1 MVYAWRCKMGK
12 IPDMVPVS
20 DFRQD
25 AAAVLK
31 KLQSGTGPL
40 VVTQRGRAV
49 AVMQSIDAYEKQERE
64 RELLRLLAAGE
75 REIAAGEGNSLADVM
90 KEADALLGD
99 DAS

>member
-1 MVYAWRCKMGK
+1 MSK
-12 IPDMVPVS
+12 IPDIVPVS

-31 KLQSGTGPL
+31 RLQAGCGPL

-49 AVMQSIDAYEKQERE
+49 AVMQSIESYEKLERE

-75 REIAAGEGNSLADVM
+75 REIAAGEGHTLASVM
-90 KEADALLGD
+90 KEGDALLGD
-99 DAS
+99 GDS

>member
-1 MVYAWRCKMGK
+1 MGK
-12 IPDMVPVS
+12 IPVIVPVS

-31 KLQSGTGPL
+31 RLRSGTGPL

-49 AVMQSIDAYEKQERE
+49 AVMQSIEAYEQLERE

-75 REIAAGEGNSLADVM
+75 REIAAGGGYTLADVM

-99 DAS
+99 NE

>member
-1 MVYAWRCKMGK
+1 MSK
-12 IPDMVPVS
+12 IPDIVPVS

-31 KLQSGTGPL
+31 KLKSGAGLL

-49 AVMQSIDAYEKQERE
+49 AVMQSVEAYEKLQQE

-75 REIAAGEGNSLADVM
+75 REIAAGEGHTLASVL

>member
-1 MVYAWRCKMGK
+1 MGK
-12 IPDMVPVS
+12 IPDIVPVS

-25 AAAVLK
+25 VAAVLK
-31 KLQSGTGPL
+31 KLQESKGPV

-49 AVMQSIDAYEKQERE
+49 AVLQNVEIYEKQERE

-75 REIAAGEGNSLADVM
+75 REIAAGEGYNLDSVM
-90 KEADALLGD
+90 KDADALLGD

>member
-1 MVYAWRCKMGK
+1 MGK

-49 AVMQSIDAYEKQERE
+49 AVMQSIDAYERQERE

-75 REIAAGEGNSLADVM
+75 REIAAGEGHSLADVL
-90 KEADALLGD
+90 KEADALLRD

>member
-1 MVYAWRCKMGK
+1 M
-12 IPDMVPVS
+12 
-20 DFRQD
+20 
-25 AAAVLK
+25 
-31 KLQSGTGPL
+31 
-40 VVTQRGRAV
+40 TQRGRAV

-75 REIAAGEGNSLADVM
+75 REIAAGESHALADVM

>member
-1 MVYAWRCKMGK
+1 MTK
-12 IPDMVPVS
+12 IPDIVPVS

-25 AAAVLK
+25 AAAVLRR
-31 KLQSGTGPL
+31 LQSGTGPL
-40 VVTQRGRAV
+40 VLTQRGRAV
-49 AVMQSIDAYEKQERE
+49 AVMQSIDAYEKLERE

-75 REIAAGEGNSLADVM
+75 REIAAGEGSSLADVM

>member
-1 MVYAWRCKMGK
+1 MAK

-25 AAAVLK
+25 VAAVLK
-31 KLQSGTGPL
+31 KLQSGSGPL

-49 AVMQSIDAYEKQERE
+49 AVMQSVDAYEKQERE

-75 REIAAGEGNSLADVM
+75 HEIAIGEGHTLAAVM
-90 KEADALLGD
+90 KEADALLRD

>member
-1 MVYAWRCKMGK
+1 MSK
-12 IPDMVPVS
+12 IPDIVPVS

-31 KLQSGTGPL
+31 RLQSGGGPL

-49 AVMQSIDAYEKQERE
+49 AVLQSLEAYEKRE
-64 RELLRLLAAGE
+64 REWELLQSLATGE
-75 REIAAGEGNSLADVM
+75 REIAAGEGHSLDCVM

-99 DAS
+99 DESCR

>member
-1 MVYAWRCKMGK
+1 MGK
-12 IPDMVPVS
+12 IPEMVPVS

-49 AVMQSIDAYEKQERE
+49 AVMQSIDSYEKQERE

-75 REIAAGEGNSLADVM
+75 CEIDAGEGHSLAEVM

-99 DAS
+99 NAS

>member
-1 MVYAWRCKMGK
+1 MGK
-12 IPDMVPVS
+12 IPEMVPVS

-25 AAAVLK
+25 AAEVLK
-31 KLQSGTGPL
+31 KLKSGSGPL

-49 AVMQSIDAYEKQERE
+49 AVMQSIAAYEKQERE

-75 REIAAGEGNSLADVM
+75 REIAAGEGHTLAQVM

>member
-1 MVYAWRCKMGK
+1 MSR
-12 IPDMVPVS
+12 IPDIVPVS

-25 AAAVLK
+25 AASVLK
-31 KLQSGTGPL
+31 RLKSGSGPL

-49 AVMQSIDAYEKQERE
+49 AVMQSIEAYEKRERE

-75 REIAAGEGNSLADVM
+75 REIAAGEGHSLSSVM

-99 DAS
+99 EES

>member
-1 MVYAWRCKMGK
+1 MTK
-12 IPDMVPVS
+12 IPAIVPVS

-31 KLQSGTGPL
+31 KLQTGAGPL

-49 AVMQSIDAYEKQERE
+49 AVLQSVEAYEKGERE

-75 REIAAGEGNSLADVM
+75 REIAAGEGHSLAEVM
-90 KEADALLGD
+90 KEADALLRDD
-99 DAS
+99 DA

>member
-1 MVYAWRCKMGK
+1 MSK
-12 IPDMVPVS
+12 IPDIVPVS

-31 KLQSGTGPL
+31 RLQSGAGPL

-49 AVMQSIDAYEKQERE
+49 AVMQSVEAYEKVQQE

-75 REIAAGEGNSLADVM
+75 REIAAGEGHTLANVL
-90 KEADALLGD
+90 KEADALLED

>member
-1 MVYAWRCKMGK
+1 MTK
-12 IPDMVPVS
+12 IPDIVPVS

-31 KLQSGTGPL
+31 RLQTSAGPL

-49 AVMQSIDAYEKQERE
+49 AVLQSVEAYEKLRRE

-75 REIAAGEGNSLADVM
+75 REIARGHGHTLESVM
-90 KEADALLGD
+90 QEADALLGD
-99 DAS
+99 EGS

>member
-1 MVYAWRCKMGK
+1 MGK
-12 IPDMVPVS
+12 IPDIVPVS

-25 AAAVLK
+25 VAAVLK
-31 KLQSGTGPL
+31 KLQESKGPV

-49 AVMQSIDAYEKQERE
+49 AVLQNVEVYEKQERE

-75 REIAAGEGNSLADVM
+75 REIAAGEGYNLDSVM
-90 KEADALLGD
+90 KDADALLGD

>member
-1 MVYAWRCKMGK
+1 MTK
-12 IPDMVPVS
+12 IPDIVPVS

-31 KLQSGTGPL
+31 RLQSSRGPL

-49 AVMQSIDAYEKQERE
+49 AVMQSVEAYEKLQRE

-75 REIAAGEGNSLADVM
+75 REIARGKGHTLESVM

-99 DAS
+99 EES

>member
-1 MVYAWRCKMGK
+1 MGK
-12 IPDMVPVS
+12 IPDIVPVS
-20 DFRQD
+20 DFRQN
-25 AAAVLK
+25 AASVLK
-31 KLQSGTGPL
+31 RLQSGVGPL

-49 AVMQSIDAYEKQERE
+49 AVLQSVEAYEKLERE

-75 REIAAGEGNSLADVM
+75 SEIATGEGSTLESVM

>member
-1 MVYAWRCKMGK
+1 MGK
-12 IPDMVPVS
+12 IPVIVPVS

-31 KLQSGTGPL
+31 RLRSGTGPL

-49 AVMQSIDAYEKQERE
+49 AVMQSIEAYEQLERE

-75 REIAAGEGNSLADVM
+75 REIAAGGGYTLADVM

-99 DAS
+99 SE

>member
-1 MVYAWRCKMGK
+1 MAK
-12 IPDMVPVS
+12 IPDIVPVS

-31 KLQSGTGPL
+31 KLRAGTGPL

-49 AVMQSIDAYEKQERE
+49 AVLQSIKDYEKLERE

-75 REIAAGEGNSLADVM
+75 RDIDAGSGHTLASVLE
-90 KEADALLGD
+90 EADLLLGD
-99 DAS
+99 DVS